1 MKIVNKSMFDIDG
14 KPSITKS
21 IPLGLQHVVAMIV
34 GNIAPLLIISRVL
47 ELNATDTTLLVQCAL
62 VASGLATI
70 IQLYPIKIGKNYR
83 IGARLPVIMGVSFGF
98 LPTCLAIGNSYGIS
112 GILGAQI
119 IGGIVSIFVGV
130 WIKKIRIFFPPIV
143 AGTVVIS
150 IGLSLFPVAINYMAG
165 GIGSPEYGSPLSW
178 IISLI
183 VLVVVLYFNQF
194 TKGFTS
200 LSSILLG
207 MIVGYI
213 ICLFMGIVDFT
224 PVKNAT
230 WFALPKPLNFGITF
244 KADAMIAMIIMYIVT
259 AIQAVGDLSATTI
272 GGLGREVTDE
282 ELSGGV
288 IGNGVAAIVS
298 AMMNSLPTATYSQ
311 NVGLVV
317 LTKVVS
323 RFVLAIGIGFLFI
336 AGLVPKFG
344 AIMTTIPQAVIG
356 GGTITV
362 FSMITMTGIKLI
374 TREELTGRNAIIVG
388 LSIALG
394 VGIVQVPNSIA
405 QFSDSFKMIFGGSSV
420 VIATLTALTL
430 NLIFPKPNQKK
441 EESKIKLANE
451 EGE

>member
-14 KPSITKS
+14 KPSIIES

-119 IGGIVSIFVGV
+119 VGGIVSIFVGV

-178 IISLI
+178 VISLT

>member
-1 MKIVNKSMFDIDG
+1 MNAVNKSMFDIDG
-14 KPSITKS
+14 KPSIIKS

-34 GNIAPLLIISRVL
+34 GNIAPLLIISRILGLSVS
-47 ELNATDTTLLVQCAL
+47 DTTLLVQCAL
-62 VASGLATI
+62 VASALATM
-70 IQLYPIKIGKNYR
+70 IQLYPIKINENYR

-98 LPTCLAIGNSYGIS
+98 LPTCLAIGNSYGIA

-119 IGGIVSIFVGV
+119 IGGIVSIFVGI
-130 WIKKIRIFFPPIV
+130 WIKKIRKFFPPIV
-143 AGTVVIS
+143 AGTVVLS

-165 GIGSPEYGSPLSW
+165 GIGSPNYGSPLSW
-178 IISLI
+178 GISLT
-183 VLVVVLYFNQF
+183 VLIVVLYFNQF

-207 MIVGYI
+207 IIVGYI
-213 ICLFMGIVDFT
+213 ICLFMGLVDFT
-224 PVKNAT
+224 PVKNAA
-230 WFALPKPLNFGITF
+230 WFALPKPLHFGITF

-272 GGLGREVTDE
+272 GGLEREVTDK

-288 IGNGVAAIVS
+288 IGNGVAAIIS
-298 AMMNSLPTATYSQ
+298 ALLNSLPTATYSQ

-323 RFVLAIGIGFLFI
+323 RFVLAIGIAFLFI
-336 AGLVPKFG
+336 AGFVPKFG

-362 FSMITMTGIKLI
+362 FSMITMTGIRLI
-374 TREELTGRNAIIVG
+374 TRDELTGRNAIIVG

-420 VIATLTALTL
+420 VIATLTALSL
-430 NLIFPKPNQKK
+430 NLIFPKPEK
-441 EESKIKLANE
+441 EIKLSNVK
-451 EGE
+451 GE

>member
-1 MKIVNKSMFDIDG
+1 MNAVNKSMFDIDG
-14 KPSITKS
+14 KPSIIKS

-34 GNIAPLLIISRVL
+34 GNIAPLLIISRILGLSVS
-47 ELNATDTTLLVQCAL
+47 DTTLLVQCAL
-62 VASGLATI
+62 VSSALATM
-70 IQLYPIKIGKNYR
+70 IQLYPIKINENYR

-98 LPTCLAIGNSYGIS
+98 LPTCLAIGNSYGIA

-119 IGGIVSIFVGV
+119 IGGIVSIFVGI
-130 WIKKIRIFFPPIV
+130 WIKKIRKFFPPIV
-143 AGTVVIS
+143 AGTVVLS

-165 GIGSPEYGSPLSW
+165 GIGSPNYGSPLSW
-178 IISLI
+178 GISLT
-183 VLVVVLYFNQF
+183 VLIVVLYFNQF

-207 MIVGYI
+207 IIVGYI
-213 ICLFMGIVDFT
+213 ICLFMGLVDFT
-224 PVKNAT
+224 PVKNAA
-230 WFALPKPLNFGITF
+230 WFALPKPLHFGITF

-272 GGLGREVTDE
+272 GGLEREVTDK

-298 AMMNSLPTATYSQ
+298 ALLNSLPTATYSQ

-323 RFVLAIGIGFLFI
+323 RFVLAIGIAFLFI
-336 AGLVPKFG
+336 AGFVPKFG

-362 FSMITMTGIKLI
+362 FSMITMTGIRLI
-374 TREELTGRNAIIVG
+374 TRDELTGRNAIIVG

-420 VIATLTALTL
+420 VIATLTALSL
-430 NLIFPKPNQKK
+430 NLIFPKPEK
-441 EESKIKLANE
+441 EIKLSNVK
-451 EGE
+451 GE